1 MPAFS
6 ALFLC
11 QLVVGCNPFDSKL
24 QVYYCKESSDAASCS
39 GTCEPLKDT
48 KIGFNVNVDK
58 SYVSAILYDGNKQV
72 ADDML
77 ENCKVIDKNNW
88 ACETFVDAGAFGM
101 FSKHTRSMSN
111 GRYSDM
117 KLVSIKDQQSRQ
129 GICAK

>member
-72 ADDML
+72 ADQML
-77 ENCKVIDKNNW
+77 ENCKVIDKANW
-88 ACETFVDAGAFGM
+88 SCEYRFENSAGYI
-101 FSKHTRSMSN
+101 KHTRSLSN
-111 GRYSDM
+111 GKYVDM
-117 KLVSIKDQQSRQ
+117 KISGAYGGPTENQ
-129 GICAK
+129 GVCGK